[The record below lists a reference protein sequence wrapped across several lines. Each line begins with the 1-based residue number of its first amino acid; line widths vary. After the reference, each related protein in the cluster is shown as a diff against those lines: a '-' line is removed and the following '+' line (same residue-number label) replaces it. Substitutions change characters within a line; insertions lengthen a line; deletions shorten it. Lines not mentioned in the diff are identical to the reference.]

1 MRRGR
6 GPRPLTLR
14 PLHPAQVAHL
24 ERGGGHAARTRH
36 YLYGKPAYCKL
47 PHEVGMDAG
56 FEARLQKLCLAQKA
70 DFKVV
75 ALTLPPTP
83 TPTPTSTPTL
93 TLIPTPTPS
102 LTTSRSSR
110 ACRPSIARASCAPS
124 PSRAMSY
131 SSGCAGRGH
140 PRCDDPLHPPRPA
153 SRLPHRHRRPAHPA
167 CPTSAADDT
176 VAAAL
181 THYTPAC
188 PCAIACPPPPSPLPG
203 TMRLH

>member
-75 ALTLPPTP
+75 ARMPPEYRAGKLRTL
-83 TPTPTSTPTL
+83 
-93 TLIPTPTPS
+93 S
-102 LTTSRSSR
+102 L
-110 ACRPSIARASCAPS
+110 ARNELQLWVRGAWS
-124 PSRAMSY
+124 PEV
-131 SSGCAGRGH
+131 C
-140 PRCDDPLHPPRPA
+140 
-153 SRLPHRHRRPAHPA
+153 
-167 CPTSAADDT
+167 
-176 VAAAL
+176 
-181 THYTPAC
+181 
-188 PCAIACPPPPSPLPG
+188 
-203 TMRLH
+203 

>member
-75 ALTLPPTP
+75 ALPLRRWKSDHNTHHVVCNAVEHDPNIQHMPMLAVRLEPLYL
-83 TPTPTSTPTL
+83 TL
-93 TLIPTPTPS
+93 TLS
-102 LTTSRSSR
+102 LTTD
-110 ACRPSIARASCAPS
+110 
-124 PSRAMSY
+124 
-131 SSGCAGRGH
+131 H
-140 PRCDDPLHPPRPA
+140 
-153 SRLPHRHRRPAHPA
+153 
-167 CPTSAADDT
+167 
-176 VAAAL
+176 
-181 THYTPAC
+181 
-188 PCAIACPPPPSPLPG
+188 
-203 TMRLH
+203 